1 MTPTTDDE
9 EKYREDVEIRR
20 AQEFWVFIFNLSGA
34 IVAGIIV
41 AVLVILFTR

>member
-9 EKYREDVEIRR
+9 EKYREDAEFRR

-34 IVAGIIV
+34 VVAGIIV
-41 AVLVILFTR
+41 AVAIILLSR